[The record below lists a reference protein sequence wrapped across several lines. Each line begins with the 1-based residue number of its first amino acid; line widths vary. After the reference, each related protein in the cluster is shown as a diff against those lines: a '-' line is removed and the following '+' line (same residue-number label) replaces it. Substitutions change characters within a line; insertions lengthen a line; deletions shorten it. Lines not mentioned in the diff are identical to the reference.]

1 MTVNPGFSLIVVI
14 ALGLSACSA
23 EEAGADS
30 AAQIGQSEPSA
41 RVEPGTAAEA
51 NVMIALDGEGLR
63 IVNSET
69 GSTRALPFGTAR
81 AATEAALV
89 RILGSPDGD
98 SSNEECGAGTMNFQD
113 FGDLTANFQDG
124 LFVGWSVRG
133 GDKSAALATM
143 SGIGIGTT
151 RSEMAESV
159 VFDIY
164 EESTIGTE
172 FNTGGDEPG
181 GFSGLLESEAPE
193 APITDLWAG
202 TNCIFR

>member
-1 MTVNPGFSLIVVI
+1 MKINPGFPLILVI

-23 EEAGADS
+23 NEASADS
-30 AAQIGQSEPSA
+30 AAQIADSEPYASI
-41 RVEPGTAAEA
+41 EPGTAAEA
-51 NVMIALDGEGLR
+51 NMMIVLDGEGLR

-69 GSTRALPFGTAR
+69 GSTRLLPFGTTR
-81 AATEAALV
+81 AASEATLV

-98 SSNEECGAGTMNFQD
+98 SSNEECGAGPMNFQD
-113 FGDLTANFQDG
+113 FGDFTANFQDG
-124 LFVGWSVRG
+124 LFVGWSLRG
-133 GDKSAALATM
+133 GEKSAALTTM

-164 EESTIGTE
+164 EESTIGIE

-181 GFSGLLESEAPE
+181 GFSGLFESEAPE